1 MPNARIDEHGHI
13 ILPPGTLGRF
23 GLEPGAELALD
34 LDKDGLALYPLGPD
48 ARRAF
53 VEVTAFCNLDCA
65 VCIRHSWRDQPGDMT
80 WETFQ
85 KVIDD
90 LRAFPR
96 LERLTF
102 GGLGEPLSHPRIA
115 DMLMLAS
122 SLNVGLVVTT
132 NALLLDEAM
141 ARLLLEAHV
150 DTVVVSLD
158 SFHVQAYEDAQLH
171 RGVDQVL
178 DNIRRLRR
186 LSQERGWLTPRIG
199 LEFVATRD
207 NQDQAARLP
216 DIARDLGASFIMI
229 SNLLPYRPE
238 QTGQTLYDRAEPVS
252 IPASWAVGG
261 GSWLLWGITKLPR
274 MKWGAQ
280 RRCRFVDEE
289 SLVIGWDGVVS
300 PCYALAH
307 TYPYYTYGR
316 RKEVERY
323 ALGDVRDKSLSEIWS
338 GEEYVRFRA
347 KVRHFRFPSCVDC
360 ALEGGCDFAAHNQ
373 DCWGNDPSCADC
385 LWAQSI
391 IQCP

>member
-1 MPNARIDEHGHI
+1 MPSARIDENGHI

-34 LDKDGLALYPLGPD
+34 LDKDGLALYPLHPD

-53 VEVTAFCNLDCA
+53 VEVTAYCNLDCA

-186 LSQERGWLTPRIG
+186 LSRERGWLTPRIG

-261 GSWLLWGITKLPR
+261 GVGCCGASPSCR
-274 MKWGAQ
+274 AEVGAQ
-280 RRCRFVDEE
+280 RRCR
-289 SLVIGWDGVVS
+289 S
-300 PCYALAH
+300 
-307 TYPYYTYGR
+307 
-316 RKEVERY
+316 
-323 ALGDVRDKSLSEIWS
+323 
-338 GEEYVRFRA
+338 
-347 KVRHFRFPSCVDC
+347 
-360 ALEGGCDFAAHNQ
+360 
-373 DCWGNDPSCADC
+373 
-385 LWAQSI
+385 
-391 IQCP
+391 

>member
-1 MPNARIDEHGHI
+1 MPSARIDENGHI

-34 LDKDGLALYPLGPD
+34 LDKDGLALYPLHPD

-53 VEVTAFCNLDCA
+53 VEVTAYCNLDCA

-186 LSQERGWLTPRIG
+186 LSRERGWLTPRIG

-261 GSWLLWGITKLPR
+261 
-274 MKWGAQ
+274 
-280 RRCRFVDEE
+280 E
-289 SLVIGWDGVVS
+289 
-300 PCYALAH
+300 LAAVGH
-307 TYPYYTYGR
+307 HQAAAH
-316 RKEVERY
+316 EVERPAPLPLVDGIAGHRLGWRGQSCWPIPTRTTPMAAAGGG
-323 ALGDVRDKSLSEIWS
+323 ALRPGRCSRQEPLKS
-338 GEEYVRFRA
+338 GPA
-347 KVRHFRFPSCVDC
+347 KVRPLSRQGASLPSV
-360 ALEGGCDFAAHNQ
+360 LRGLRWKAAATSLPTTRIVGQ
-373 DCWGNDPSCADC
+373 RPSCADC
-385 LWAQSI
+385 LWAQTY
-391 IQCP
+391 PVP